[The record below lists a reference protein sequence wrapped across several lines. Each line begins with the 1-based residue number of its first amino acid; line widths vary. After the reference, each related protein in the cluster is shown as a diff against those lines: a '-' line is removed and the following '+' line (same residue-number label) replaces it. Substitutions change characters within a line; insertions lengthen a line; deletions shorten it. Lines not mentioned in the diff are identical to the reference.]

1 MFIRER
7 VFMNSLKRRVF
18 IILFTI
24 ISILSLSAKDS
35 VGITLQFG
43 AIGSE
48 KTFYSSTTISS
59 ETVAMPYTKTSFNPD
74 IHIGI
79 NIPVFDVNDIC
90 FFNIDLGYDFL
101 WDYSYGSYS
110 SYQQEAYALSHRFSI
125 QPQVT
130 FVKSKF
136 RFFLGTGITFGPEIY
151 RYKTSL
157 KGSKSNEDYTTFNI
171 LWNFTTGARYQ
182 LGNHLSIVADVT
194 FFVNIFSSYKYDDI
208 KLKASGSSTMEF
220 LPKIGLIYQF

>member
-1 MFIRER
+1 MHSLRR
-7 VFMNSLKRRVF
+7 SVFVIF
-18 IILFTI
+18 FTI
-24 ISILSLSAKDS
+24 ISVLNLSAKEP
-35 VGITLQFG
+35 VGITFQFG

-48 KTFYSSTTISS
+48 KTFYNSTTISG
-59 ETVAMPYTKTSFNPD
+59 ETVAMPYSKTSFNPD
-74 IHIGI
+74 IHMGV
-79 NIPVFDVNDIC
+79 NIPVFDISDIC

-130 FVKSKF
+130 FVKSNF

-151 RYKTSL
+151 RYKVSV
-157 KGSKSNEDYTTFNI
+157 KESKSNTDYTTFNI
-171 LWNFTTGARYQ
+171 LWNFTIGARYQ

-194 FFVNIFSSYKYDDI
+194 FFVNLFSSCKYDDC
-208 KLKASGSSTMEF
+208 KLKASGSSAMEF
-220 LPKIGLIYQF
+220 LPKIGLMYQF